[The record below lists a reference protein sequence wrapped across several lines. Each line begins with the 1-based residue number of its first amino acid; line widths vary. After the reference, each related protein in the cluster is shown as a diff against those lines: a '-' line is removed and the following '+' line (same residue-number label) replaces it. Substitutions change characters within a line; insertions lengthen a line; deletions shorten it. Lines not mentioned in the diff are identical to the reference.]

1 MGVGG
6 TRGPR
11 LPLDE
16 VIVGDCIEELVKL
29 PEHCVDLV
37 FADPPY
43 NLQINNELLRPNNT
57 KVDGVDD
64 DWDKFGSFAAYDDFT
79 AAWLRACRR
88 VLKPE
93 GSLWVIGSYH
103 NIFRV
108 GTILQDL
115 GFWVLNDVV
124 WRKTNPMPN
133 FRGRRFT
140 NAHET
145 LVWVSMGP
153 KARYTFNYEAMKAL
167 NDELQMR
174 SDWLFPI
181 CSGPE
186 RLRHD
191 GGRKTHPTQKPEALL
206 HRIILASSNKGD
218 VILDPFLGSGTTA
231 AVAKRLGRR
240 FVGIEREQAYAE
252 AARARL
258 KAVTPLKAASVE
270 TVRSKRAEARIP
282 FGALVEIG
290 LISPGTVLYDARARH
305 EAEVRADGSIASAGA
320 QGSIHKIGAHVQ
332 GASACNGWTF
342 WHYEAEGMLK
352 PIDALREVA
361 RRQLEPEA

>member
-16 VIVGDCIEELVKL
+16 VIVGDCIEELAKL

-191 GGRKTHPTQKPEALL
+191 GGRKMHPTQKPEALL

-231 AVAKRLGRR
+231 AVAKRLARR
-240 FVGIEREQAYAE
+240 FIGIEREQAYAE

-270 TVRSKRAEARIP
+270 TVRGKRAEARIP

-290 LISPGTVLYDARARH
+290 LISPGTVLYDARVRH

-342 WHYEAEGMLK
+342 WHYEAEGTLK

>member
-1 MGVGG
+1 
-6 TRGPR
+6 
-11 LPLDE
+11 
-16 VIVGDCIEELVKL
+16 
-29 PEHCVDLV
+29 
-37 FADPPY
+37 
-43 NLQINNELLRPNNT
+43 
-57 KVDGVDD
+57 
-64 DWDKFGSFAAYDDFT
+64 
-79 AAWLRACRR
+79 
-88 VLKPE
+88 
-93 GSLWVIGSYH
+93 
-103 NIFRV
+103 
-108 GTILQDL
+108 
-115 GFWVLNDVV
+115 VV

-186 RLRHD
+186 RLKQD
-191 GGRKTHPTQKPEALL
+191 GGRKMHPTQKPEALL
-206 HRIILASSNKGD
+206 HRIILASSHKGD

-231 AVAKRLGRR
+231 AVAKRLGRK
-240 FVGIEREQAYAE
+240 FIGIEREQAYAE

-258 KAVTPLKAASVE
+258 EAVTPLRAASVE
-270 TVRSKRAEARIP
+270 TVRGKRAEARIP

-305 EAEVRADGSIASAGA
+305 EAEVRADGSIAAAGA

-342 WHYEAEGMLK
+342 WHYDANGTLK
-352 PIDALREVA
+352 PIDALREEA